1 MMRLRVREPR
11 SGLDA
16 RFNLLEEQA
25 PDACAALVVLARQN
39 LRCAAL
45 HAMWTGPEISCPLPG
60 KHLPIGIDLDRLRV
74 ENPVRHPSAGDLV
87 LTPFTPGPVGP
98 TRPFAE
104 GGLDLGVFYGDNGR
118 LFFPGG
124 WIEGSLCA
132 QVVVEDLPGLAAAA
146 RRIRQSGACE
156 LILDLVP

>member
-1 MMRLRVREPR
+1 MARLRICEPR

-16 RFNLLEEQA
+16 RFDLLEAQA
-25 PDACAALVVLARQN
+25 PASCAVLVILARQN
-39 LRCAAL
+39 VPRAAL

-60 KHLPIGIDLDRLRV
+60 RELPVGIDLDRLQV
-74 ENPVRHPSAGDLV
+74 ENPVRQPAAGDLV

-104 GGLDLGVFYGDNGR
+104 GGLDLGVFYGEDGR

-132 QVVVEDLPGLAAAA
+132 RVIPEDLAGLAQAA
-146 RRIRQSGACE
+146 RLIRQNGACE
-156 LILDLVP
+156 LTLELAP